1 VNDEAIGPKRSLTTS
16 TYVTDRWTDRRTNGH
31 GTTAK
36 TTLARSV
43 SRLKT
48 ASNSVNVL
56 LHRLNNTHL
65 LTYCSARLTR
75 TLNCKH
81 RLQYIG
87 FSISLCVMYT
97 CNYSYSSLP
106 SVIAPRD
113 ECSREHSLPGTKV
126 PGNFRSRE
134 QKFPGTFVLGSESSQ
149 WELSLRGAKI
159 PGSEKSLNRCSS
171 VCTLY
176 G

>member
-1 VNDEAIGPKRSLTTS
+1 MVE
-16 TYVTDRWTDRRTNGH
+16 
-31 GTTAK
+31 
-36 TTLARSV
+36 
-43 SRLKT
+43 T

-65 LTYCSARLTR
+65 LTYCSAQLTR

-134 QKFPGTFVLGSESSQ
+134 QKFPGTFVLGSESSF
-149 WELSLRGAKI
+149 R
-159 PGSEKSLNRCSS
+159 SEERKVPEPLQLCLYSVRMRCRCSS
-171 VCTLY
+171 RRQNVVCTM
-176 G
+176 